1 MGKFLKRS
9 GGTKA
14 KSLAS
19 RNGSDMANW
28 RSTLQAARVKFDDDA
43 KNTFLQH
50 LAKTDQLGA
59 SAKAAGVCMQTVRD
73 HADNDPDFA
82 EAMMEARETYRDYI
96 RSHVHDFAVL
106 GKDEPIISKTKEGT
120 EIIGHKTIYFPGILQ
135 MEAKRVDPSYRE
147 NAPSTNIQVNTG
159 VLLAPGHM
167 SPEDWI
173 AEQEELNLTRERPN
187 EDGT

>member
-1 MGKFLKRS
+1 MAKFLRRT
-9 GGTKA
+9 GGTKD
-14 KSLAS
+14 KSVAS
-19 RNGSDMANW
+19 RSGSDMATW
-28 RSTLQAARVKFDDDA
+28 RKSLQAARIKFDDDA
-43 KNTFLQH
+43 KERFLIH
-50 LAKTDQLGA
+50 FAETDQLGA

-82 EAMMEARETYRDYI
+82 EAMVEARETYRDYI

-106 GKDEPIISKTKEGT
+106 GKDKPIISKTKEGT
-120 EIIGHKTIYFPGILQ
+120 EIIGHETVWFPAVLQ

-159 VLLAPGHM
+159 VLLAPGPQ

-173 AEQEELNLTRERPN
+173 AEQTELNETRKRPN